1 MVGDGVPSDTVST
14 CAANNDGTLAAAN
27 FACMPS
33 PTDVRDGH
41 VVLETDYCVKDV
53 GVQDGV
59 RDWSDTFES
68 MLPAVEE
75 TNLQNL
81 SCAEHVPRNETQFI
95 VQNRFADPEPVPVVP
110 QIINS
115 TNFDAKVGPLGG
127 SCFKLMSQ

>member
-1 MVGDGVPSDTVST
+1 
-14 CAANNDGTLAAAN
+14 
-27 FACMPS
+27 MPS
-33 PTDVRDGH
+33 TVCTDVGGLTRPQNP
-41 VVLETDYCVKDV
+41 LNT
-53 GVQDGV
+53 
-59 RDWSDTFES
+59 
-68 MLPAVEE
+68 PAVEE